1 MTLHLFILILA
12 LVLLVLA
19 ALKVPEPTW
28 LSYGWAGVALLAL
41 DLVLGRQLC

>member
-1 MTLHLFILILA
+1 MTLHLFLLILA

-28 LSYGWAGVALLAL
+28 LSYGWAGVAI
-41 DLVLGRQLC
+41 LVLAFGPLRLG